1 MNRFIAHA
9 VAGVL
14 LLVPNWAA
22 VAGETGMSHDDT
34 VNPGAPPPHIAP
46 PGGSTSPQP
55 LSTNTTPRTG
65 ATPLP
70 SGLPPREV
78 QPGEETPQAED
89 QTRGQIKRPLPGT
102 AGQSGGGDGTQT
114 EDELYV
120 GRKAGGG
127 SVSSG
132 DEDEFEDL
140 QVERRTVQG
149 AEKPGVPSQGPSAG
163 PGGQGV
169 GLPPRRK
176 EGPMVRGAPTPGAP
190 APGAD
195 VTASKRGP
203 NCGTFWTTRVED
215 PEVNVNPCPKNCTRG
230 ERQLVNTY
238 KQGNKTLYEARYQC
252 HQMATV
258 PQSKGGAALAP
269 DNSPPARAR
278 AVIEKPAAVP
288 AGTVAPAS
296 GPWGIFAR
304 LKGPRFGSADS
315 VRALWYPNDDVTK
328 PPAMS
333 QSATIYRRHGT
344 DEIEIQLPRDPAKS
358 GFSGGVGNFSSGPLH
373 ILLFMPD
380 EKTIIYAGRYEV
392 DSGLARKKLR
402 KKAGADVTTRPA
414 SSPPTLSTTERPT
427 GGPGGLTA
435 GGAAADVR
443 GRAGADLATRPTAG
457 RPTSSPPTLS
467 ATERPTGGTQ
477 GVQVAGGETVSTQP
491 EIGGAPRELN
501 RPAAADREIS
511 TRNIVPG
518 PMLLAV
524 TGEDATTARVSW
536 RPLAGAS
543 SYKAHAAAKGLNHSV
558 AGREV
563 RQPTLN
569 SANQPGLPDAIT
581 YNLSGLAPGVEHN
594 VWVTVN
600 YPDGRSGPSDTKT
613 VTTKAGENPK
623 NFRAFASATGTPGS
637 VRLEW
642 QVVPGVTHYFVE
654 GSNLPR
660 TQTTNAGFVVPDIRT
675 AGTHEWTVISV
686 YPGGL
691 YNDLNPS
698 RASLVVGGSPAASDR
713 ARYRITVNGFR
724 VNRETLDDPL
734 QRDGKGDEVYI
745 AVYVAE
751 HDTRGN
757 RLSSNVIRPPVVF
770 GDKSGFG
777 SGRVSAGSRS
787 GSGGLRSGDGYPG
800 ANPATRTRGPSPVN
814 LPFTV
819 WQGELAAAGNYVVM
833 VPSIWE
839 WDGNSQDFDGW
850 ANVVDS
856 SVLAVRERLRQVL
869 QPTAGNPPSGW
880 PGIHL
885 SRASFFTGGSAGD
898 RPIGLRASPQGGA
911 YYEYFDRA
919 FALNR
924 EFVEAKLTKASQTSL
939 PPGVASTRFEDDP
952 SLSHVLGGDYTLY
965 LQVERLQ

>member
-1 MNRFIAHA
+1 MNRIVAHA
-9 VAGVL
+9 VVSVL
-14 LLVPNWAA
+14 LLAA
-22 VAGETGMSHDDT
+22 PTATYAGETGMSHDDT

-46 PGGSTSPQP
+46 PGGSTSPRP

-102 AGQSGGGDGTQT
+102 ARQPGGGDGTQT

-127 SVSSG
+127 QVSSG

-176 EGPMVRGAPTPGAP
+176 EGPMARGAPTPGAP

-288 AGTVAPAS
+288 AGTVTPAS

-315 VRALWYPNDDVTK
+315 VRALWYPNDDTTKAPTLSASVT
-328 PPAMS
+328 
-333 QSATIYRRHGT
+333 IRGRHGP
-344 DEIEIQLPRDPAKS
+344 DEIAIQIPLDPAK
-358 GFSGGVGNFSSGPLH
+358 SGGVGNFSSGPLH

-380 EKTIIYAGRYEV
+380 EKTVIYAGRYEV
-392 DSGLARKKLR
+392 DSGLARGDLR
-402 KKAGADVTTRPA
+402 KKAGAEVATRPA
-414 SSPPTLSTTERPT
+414 SSLPTLSTTERPT
-427 GGPGGLTA
+427 GGP
-435 GGAAADVR
+435 
-443 GRAGADLATRPTAG
+443 
-457 RPTSSPPTLS
+457 
-467 ATERPTGGTQ
+467 Q
-477 GVQVAGGETVSTQP
+477 GVKVAGGETVSTQP

-563 RQPTLN
+563 KQPVLDG
-569 SANQPGLPDAIT
+569 ANRPGLPNAIT

-642 QVVPGVTHYFVE
+642 QAVPGVTHYFVE

-660 TQTTNAGFVVPDIRT
+660 TQTTNTGFVVPDIRT
-675 AGTHEWTVISV
+675 AGTHEWTVIAV

-751 HDTRGN
+751 HDSRGN

-952 SLSHVLGGDYTLY
+952 GSSHVLGGDYTLY

>member
-9 VAGVL
+9 IAGVL
-14 LLVPNWAA
+14 LLAPSWVAF
-22 VAGETGMSHDDT
+22 AGETGMSHDDT
-34 VNPGAPPPHIAP
+34 VNPGAPAPHIAP
-46 PGGSTSPQP
+46 PGGSTSPRP

-78 QPGEETPQAED
+78 QPGEETPQ
-89 QTRGQIKRPLPGT
+89 
-102 AGQSGGGDGTQT
+102 T

-127 SVSSG
+127 QVSSG

-163 PGGQGV
+163 PGGQGI

-176 EGPMVRGAPTPGAP
+176 EGPMARGAPTPGAP

-215 PEVNVNPCPKNCTRG
+215 PEVDVNPCPKNCTRG

-238 KQGNKTLYEARYQC
+238 KQGNKTLYDARYQC
-252 HQMATV
+252 YQMATV

-304 LKGPRFGSADS
+304 LKGPRFASADS

-333 QSATIYRRHGT
+333 QSATIYQRHGT

-358 GFSGGVGNFSSGPLH
+358 GWVGDFSNGPLH

-380 EKTIIYAGRYEV
+380 EKTVIYAGRYTV
-392 DSGLARKKLR
+392 DTGIARKDLR
-402 KKAGADVTTRPA
+402 KKAGADLATRPA
-414 SSPPTLSTTERPT
+414 SSLPTLSTTERPT
-427 GGPGGLTA
+427 GGP
-435 GGAAADVR
+435 
-443 GRAGADLATRPTAG
+443 
-457 RPTSSPPTLS
+457 
-467 ATERPTGGTQ
+467 Q
-477 GVQVAGGETVSTQP
+477 GVKVAGGETVSTQP

-501 RPAAADREIS
+501 RPATADREIS